1 MKPATNIQEG
11 KRQIIESLA
20 GINDEPLILAI
31 QNMIAY
37 AKLRDEEYFAE
48 SIEEYNQKIDEAV
61 AEMNEGKFLEHE
73 EAIKKI
79 SKWRKI
85 EG

>member
-1 MKPATNIQEG
+1 
-11 KRQIIESLA
+11 
-20 GINDEPLILAI
+20 
-31 QNMIAY
+31 MIAY

-73 EAIKKI
+73 EAIKMF
-79 SKWRKI
+79 S
-85 EG
+85 